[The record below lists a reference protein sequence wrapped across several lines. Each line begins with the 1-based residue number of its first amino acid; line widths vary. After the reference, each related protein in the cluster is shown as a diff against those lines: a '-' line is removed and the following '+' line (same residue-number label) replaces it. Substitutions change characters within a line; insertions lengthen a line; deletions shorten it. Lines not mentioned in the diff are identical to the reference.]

1 LLEAA
6 CNAKLISTNLKEE
19 IFLEVEVSI
28 FQASLKYLW
37 KQMIRKNPLG
47 LNVLIETI

>member
-1 LLEAA
+1 LSEAA

-19 IFLEVEVSI
+19 IFLEEEVS
-28 FQASLKYLW
+28 KYLW